1 MELNDEE
8 RIDAKTTWIHQISEI
23 VSSEIV
29 EEEKTVTGSCI
40 RVSVDIEIIAVL
52 SEGTLFYKVR
62 LVYGSRSIWK
72 DGVIWY
78 HWSSLI
84 VAMIY
89 TIRVSIL

>member
-1 MELNDEE
+1 M
-8 RIDAKTTWIHQISEI
+8 HQISEI

-62 LVYGSRSIWK
+62 LVYGSRSI
-72 DGVIWY
+72 
-78 HWSSLI
+78 
-84 VAMIY
+84 
-89 TIRVSIL
+89 